1 MDLSVPP
8 RTRADSAKHTE
19 KKKSGGRR
27 PASAACVGEA
37 SLVLREEDDLREPA
51 VRAPM
56 GRSSREHMGSPTVGA
71 GTGNGRRGEARPW
84 GREEPAVSAGAW
96 RSGSHGRQW
105 RCNSATEE
113 ERIRKKKKKRKK
125 ERKKHLM
132 DGEPYMSM
140 ASSHF

>member
-56 GRSSREHMGSPTVGA
+56 GRSSREHMGSPAVGA

-105 RCNSATEE
+105 RCNSVDGRRKDKEE
-113 ERIRKKKKKRKK
+113 EKEKEKRKKKNI
-125 ERKKHLM
+125 
-132 DGEPYMSM
+132 
-140 ASSHF
+140 